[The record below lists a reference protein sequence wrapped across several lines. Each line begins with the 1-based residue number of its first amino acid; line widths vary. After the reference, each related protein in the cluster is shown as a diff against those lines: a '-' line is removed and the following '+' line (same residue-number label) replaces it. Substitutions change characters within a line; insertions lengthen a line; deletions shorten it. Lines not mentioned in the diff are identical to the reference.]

1 MIVLKENGVSTT
13 KNNIDYIK
21 TVQNIKSFFDEFQYL
36 VFLLGSKN
44 KIKLNTDGLIE
55 IKVLTGNKISLTPIG
70 HLVQFYTGIL
80 NDMKA
85 LHRFI
90 LIKCYIDKQKD
101 IITMMEIPYEIAQF
115 KRIKKHAVL
124 SLAEKLEMIVEKK

>member
-1 MIVLKENGVSTT
+1 M
-13 KNNIDYIK
+13 
-21 TVQNIKSFFDEFQYL
+21 
-36 VFLLGSKN
+36 
-44 KIKLNTDGLIE
+44 
-55 IKVLTGNKISLTPIG
+55 LTGNKISLTPIG
-70 HLVQFYTGIL
+70 HLVQFYLGIL

-101 IITMMEIPYEIAQF
+101 ILTMMEIPYEIAQF

-124 SLAEKLEMIVEKK
+124 SLAEKLEMIVEKISYRRKKICTTGCIFPVFMVY